1 MLGKTAKFNYPNYK
15 KDLNMTKINKL
26 IALCAIPMMA
36 MSAYANAAKTMRVSI
51 GVPESHFEY
60 VGMKMFESYVEKA
73 TENSI
78 DVKIFA
84 NNQLGTDQEALEGI
98 KQNII
103 QMNLPDPAV
112 LANIVK
118 EFNILSLPFIF
129 PSEEVAN
136 KVVDGE
142 WGKELSSKLKAAG
155 YVGLGYGNFGFRHVS
170 NNTRPIKTVADLKGL
185 KLRTMQNSSHLD
197 AFRALGA
204 NPTPMAFSEL
214 FSSLQQGVVDGQE
227 NPYTNIYSQRLYEV
241 QKYISNTGH
250 VYSWVVFVVGQKFYN
265 SLSTTEQEALNE
277 GARIAINH
285 MRASVHKQDKESLQ
299 KMIDAGIQYSELS
312 PEAKAEMLKLVTPVV
327 KKYADE
333 INPELYLGLT
343 KAVDSFKK

>member
-1 MLGKTAKFNYPNYK
+1 MLGIIAKFNYPHYK
-15 KDLNMTKINKL
+15 KDLNMKKVNKL
-26 IALCAIPMMA
+26 ITLCAISMMA
-36 MSAYANAAKTMRVSI
+36 MSANATKTMRVSI

-60 VGMKMFESYVEKA
+60 AGMKMFESYVEKA

-118 EFNILSLPFIF
+118 DFNILSLPFIF

-136 KVVDGE
+136 NVVDGE
-142 WGKELSSKLKAAG
+142 WGKELSSKLESAG

-170 NNTRPIKTVADLKGL
+170 NNIRPIKTVADLEGL

-265 SLSTTEQEALNE
+265 SLSTTEQKALND
-277 GARIAINH
+277 GARIAINY
-285 MRASVHKQDKESLQ
+285 MRESVHKQDKESLQ
-299 KMIDAGIQYSELS
+299 KMIDAGLQYNELS
-312 PEAKAEMLKLVTPVV
+312 QETKAEMLKLVTPVV

-333 INPELYLGLT
+333 INPQLYLDLT
-343 KAVDSFKK
+343 KAVDSLKK